1 MGIESFWY
9 SWGIHCK
16 NIFIVCH
23 TFSTQLYIFHF
34 LWKCS
39 NKWKTSCVPLYIPCI
54 KPFLLHIVHL
64 VAIIQKIHRSFLV
77 CLLLLI
83 RLSINTC
90 KKCNKIYASTKIKK
104 IWFKKYLVE
113 YYFSLHRLLV
123 NDKQLCSNII
133 NYFEPQLCSILI
145 SS

>member
-1 MGIESFWY
+1 MTNTRNYIFGEVFEIKRIHFIPNLFWVLNHFD
-9 SWGIHCK
+9 IHGG
-16 NIFIVCH
+16 FIVKTYLSCVIH
-23 TFSTQLYIFHF
+23 SRHNYTYFIFYE
-34 LWKCS
+34 
-39 NKWKTSCVPLYIPCI
+39 NAQTNEKTSCVPLYIPCI

-104 IWFKKYLVE
+104 I
-113 YYFSLHRLLV
+113 
-123 NDKQLCSNII
+123 
-133 NYFEPQLCSILI
+133 
-145 SS
+145 